1 MAEGWD
7 STVPGRA
14 SPRGASDIAPQVPI
28 AWSRIK
34 GELGRSLAG
43 VNLQDALRARHSRR
57 DFSAEPVARAD
68 RAALLDLARERPVGG
83 WAYPSAHD
91 LRTVTLDDVG
101 PHIPRDAA
109 EAAAFDEQPWLLHAP
124 LLLVLAADLGR
135 AHAEFDY
142 QDPSGNQARD
152 FVMLEAGC
160 LLQSVLLTCADR
172 ELAAVPI
179 AGVRRPDI
187 DQVLGVSGHVIALV
201 AIGHPEPDIAHTS
214 R

>member
-1 MAEGWD
+1 M
-7 STVPGRA
+7 R
-14 SPRGASDIAPQVPI
+14 
-28 AWSRIK
+28 SR
-34 GELGRSLAG
+34 RSLAV
-43 VNLQDALRARHSRR
+43 VNLHDALGARGSRR
-57 DFSAEPVARAD
+57 EFSADPVAPAD
-68 RAALLDLARERPVGG
+68 RSALLDLARERPEGG

-101 PHIPRDAA
+101 PHISRDAIESA
-109 EAAAFDEQPWLLHAP
+109 VFDDQPWLLYAP

-172 ELAAVPI
+172 ELAAVPV
-179 AGVRRPDI
+179 AGLRRPDI
-187 DQVLGVSGHVIALV
+187 DEVLGVSGHVISLI
-201 AIGHPEPDIAHTS
+201 AIGHPAS
-214 R
+214 